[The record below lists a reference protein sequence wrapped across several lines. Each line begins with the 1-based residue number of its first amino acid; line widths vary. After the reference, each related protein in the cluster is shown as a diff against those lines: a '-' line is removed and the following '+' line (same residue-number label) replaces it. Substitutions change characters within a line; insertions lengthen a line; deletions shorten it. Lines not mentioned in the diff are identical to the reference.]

1 MHCSSC
7 SKLIE
12 STLNKNEFVKT
23 AVVNFWN
30 NKALVEYD
38 EAKISENEII
48 ALVDKAGYH
57 ASKEEE
63 KQVDESEIWLKK
75 SIFWFWLSLPL
86 LAFMLYDFFPK
97 MPFNNLLMPYMAIIS
112 LVIAGIVQFTLWLA
126 FYKWT
131 FAALSQKTANMY
143 TLIAIWT
150 TTAFLYSLYSYA
162 NFFLETWSILG
173 LNGMKIEWIYFEVS
187 ALLITFVCFWKFLET
202 RAKSKTNDAIWK
214 LMSLAPKTAFV
225 KVNKNHWKTS
235 DFFVSQNNFS
245 NTYDSVSLS
254 QNILT
259 SSNSSFLSDSWDYE
273 YVEIEIEKINIWDII
288 LVKPGD
294 KIPVD
299 GEIISWSASIDE
311 SMLTWESLPVDKNI
325 SDKVLAWTLNKF
337 TSFEMKALKIWSWT
351 MLSQII
357 TLLEEAS
364 LSKADIEWFAD
375 KVSKIFVP
383 TVIFLSILTFVVWY
397 FILNWTF
404 ENALLLACSV
414 IVIACPCALW
424 LATPTAV
431 IVWTWIAAKFWIL
444 VKWWSALEKASF
456 INAIALDKTWTI
468 TTWNPSLVDI
478 IITSADSN
486 WKWIFS
492 ENELLQIAYSLEN
505 NSNHPISKAIVN
517 YSKEKNISLIETKNF
532 EIINWKWIIWEVNLK
547 KYFIWNLALIKEKN
561 ISLSKTIN
569 KDYEHLLIEWK
580 TVIFLANETEVLAIF
595 WVSDTVKA
603 TSKDA
608 INILKNMWVEV
619 FMITWDNK
627 NSASF
632 IARQVWIKEEN
643 IFSEVLPQDKW
654 NIIKEIQKK
663 WFKVAMVWDGINDSI
678 AMANSDLAISMWNWN
693 DVALESSDIVLMK
706 NDLHDIITSIS
717 ISQKTLS
724 KIKQNLFFSLFYNSL
739 WIPVAAWVF
748 LSFWLFLKPELAGLA
763 MALSSF
769 SVVINSLLLK
779 VRLKY
784 FSFISITLLI
794 LVFTSIFVSFASL
807 NKTDKFEKSYTL
819 NNERVLT
826 SITEFITTS
835 KNKINITET
844 PAPKI
849 FLFNDKLPEN
859 IKLKSW
865 VNSLNEWEMIIWY
878 MEAQMMI
885 KEWLIDWVWS
895 ELNNF
900 FWIPKVKVVWI
911 LTKTDTAIDD
921 VHILNSIHYENLLWD
936 NESLKYFATPDKL
949 AIRTFYLFDETN
961 IPTFFKNEINDDSF
975 IDWDYL
981 RMYVWFTD
989 ANMMVDLWLVEGI
1002 WEKLDDFFGN
1012 KVIYYKKLRKNYSA
1026 YDMMHFLPKKYFKF
1040 Q

>member
-1 MHCSSC
+1 MKTKLNISWMHCSSC
-7 SKLIE
+7 SKIIE
-12 STLNKNEFVKT
+12 TTLNKNEFIKN
-23 AVVNFWN
+23 AVVNLWN

-38 EAKISENEII
+38 ETKISENEIMS
-48 ALVDKAGYH
+48 LVQKAWYK
-57 ASKEEE
+57 ASKENE
-63 KQVDESEIWLKK
+63 KQVDESKIWLQK
-75 SIFWFWLSLPL
+75 SIFWFILSLPL
-86 LAFMLYDFFPK
+86 LAFMFYDFFPK
-97 MPFNNLLMPYMAIIS
+97 LPYNVILMPYMALIS
-112 LVIAGIVQFTLWLA
+112 LVLATIVQFSLWLA
-126 FYKWT
+126 FYAGT
-131 FAALSQKTANMY
+131 FAALKQKTANMY

-150 TTAFLYSLYSYA
+150 TTAYFYSLYSYVT
-162 NFFLETWSILG
+162 FFLETWSFLG

-187 ALLITFVCFWKFLET
+187 SLLITFVCLWKFLET

-225 KVNKNHWKTS
+225 KINWEFK
-235 DFFVSQNNFS
+235 
-245 NTYDSVSLS
+245 
-254 QNILT
+254 
-259 SSNSSFLSDSWDYE
+259 
-273 YVEIEIEKINIWDII
+273 EIQIEKINIWDVI

-299 GEIISWSASIDE
+299 GEIISWNATIDE
-311 SMLTWESLPVDKNI
+311 SMLTWESMPVDKKLW
-325 SDKVLAWTLNKF
+325 DKIFAWTINKL
-337 TSFEMKALKIWSWT
+337 TSFEMKALKVWSWT
-351 MLSQII
+351 LLSQII
-357 TLLEEAS
+357 NLLEEAS
-364 LSKADIEWFAD
+364 LSKANIEWFAD

-383 TVIFLSILTFVVWY
+383 AVIFLSILTFLVWY
-397 FILNWTF
+397 FLLKEWF
-404 ENALLLACSV
+404 ENSLLLATSV
-414 IVIACPCALW
+414 VVIACPCALW

-431 IVWTWIAAKFWIL
+431 IVWTWIAAKSWIL

-456 INAIALDKTWTI
+456 INAIALDKTGTI

-478 IITSADSN
+478 
-486 WKWIFS
+486 KVFS
-492 ENELLQIAYSLEN
+492 SIDENKLLQIAYSLEN
-505 NSNHPISKAIVN
+505 NSNHPISKAIIN
-517 YSKEKNISLIETKNF
+517 YAKEKNISLQETKNF
-532 EIINWKWIIWEVNLK
+532 EVINWKWINWEIDGK
-547 KYFIWNLALIKEKN
+547 KYFIWNLALVNEKN
-561 ISLSKTIN
+561 ISISKIVF
-569 KDYEHLLIEWK
+569 KEYEHLLLEWK
-580 TVIFLANETEVLAIF
+580 TALFLANETEILAIL
-595 WVSDTVKA
+595 WVSDTVKE
-603 TSKDA
+603 TSLSA
-608 INILKNMWVEV
+608 IKILKNMWIEI

-627 NSASF
+627 NSALF
-632 IARQVWIKEEN
+632 IANQVWIKEEN
-643 IFSEVLPQDKW
+643 VFFEVLPNDKW

-693 DVALESSDIVLMK
+693 DIALESSDVVLMK

-717 ISQKTLS
+717 LSKKTLW

-794 LVFTSIFVSFASL
+794 LVFTSIFISFASL

-819 NNERVLT
+819 NNEWVLT
-826 SITEFITTS
+826 SITKFVTTS

-849 FLFNDKLPEN
+849 FLFNNTLPEN

-865 VNSLNEWEMIIWY
+865 INSLNEWEMIIWY

-936 NESLKYFATPDKL
+936 NGSLKYFATPDKL

-961 IPTFFKNEINDDSF
+961 IPAFFKNEINDDSF

-989 ANMMVDLWLVEGI
+989 ANMMVDLWLVEDI

-1026 YDMMHFLPKKYFKF
+1026 YDMIHFLPKKYFKF
-1040 Q
+1040 E